1 MDSKKRKSLQREL
14 QAVEDIY
21 AGTLDW
27 LELGELRSWV
37 EAGNSPYENPE
48 RVVHEDGTLFDFI
61 EWHRAAQWTTVIEPL
76 DVQGVK
82 RRFKIPSYCK
92 YTAN

>member
-37 EAGNSPYENPE
+37 
-48 RVVHEDGTLFDFI
+48 
-61 EWHRAAQWTTVIEPL
+61 
-76 DVQGVK
+76 
-82 RRFKIPSYCK
+82 
-92 YTAN
+92 